1 MVKSDS
7 GCAERTM
14 VEQQN
19 EKQNDKQNKNDNKKE
34 TNFVLRLFGGIEI
47 TVGGERVVLK
57 AKKDRWLLALL
68 ALRAGRDVDRDWLCG
83 VLWPECDETLS
94 RYNLR
99 RALSQLKSSL
109 GDEKER
115 IRTGAQHALSLDLE
129 TPGATCDVV
138 RFDALMRQGHI
149 QAFDTKAF
157 DTKALDTE
165 ALETAINLYSGP
177 LLEDCTEE
185 WALSERR
192 RYEQD
197 YVRALEILAT
207 CRLETKRW
215 VEALRLI
222 DCARSIDP
230 LSDVLQ
236 QKRMSALAGMGDYAA
251 LNVAFRD
258 FRIRLHE
265 EVGVEPSRETV
276 LLFERLRREARRESG
291 TTRTVAQEGR
301 SESTGE
307 VEAGGADTRSAGL
320 VSAPES
326 NLPRPLSSLVGRTET
341 IEEVRTLLL
350 RNPLLT
356 LVGPGGV
363 GKTRLAIEVARA
375 VQNVFPGGVWF
386 ADLTAVTQE
395 EGFKPFLLQLF
406 GLKEVMSRSTE
417 EVLIGH
423 LRSTPVL
430 LVLDNCEHLPEQ
442 TGIVVRHLLEAC
454 PKLTILATSRRALG
468 VPGERLCPVACLET
482 PSSDL
487 LAGSQV
493 THNLDKNVAE
503 TLMEY
508 ESVRL
513 FVERA
518 RQLQPQVV
526 WNSASLLEIAQICMA
541 LDGLPLAIELAAART
556 RAMSVAQIAARL
568 KDRFRLLAGRQ
579 SAVPERQQTLRA
591 LLDWSY
597 DLLSIQERLLLHRL
611 SVFVGG
617 WTLEAA
623 EAVCSD
629 DLAEDLASDH
639 SGLRGSESEERQ
651 PIPAIQAVQAVQ
663 AVQSSIASEDV
674 SDLLL
679 SLMDKSLIQF
689 EDRDNLPRYRMLETV
704 REYARTLLEASGQ
717 QIALQI
723 RSLQYFERLTQEY
736 WKLPV
741 AEANRVIEDDYF
753 NILAALD
760 FAIETKTPAQE
771 LSAMRVATGLQ
782 MFWDVRGKHNECRR
796 YLKRIYDLPVIPSAI
811 PSAISPTIPSAIP
824 CETRER
830 VKILLMYGNA
840 SRLVNDH
847 ATMRVIFEEA
857 LPYAR
862 KLNMPEAEG
871 EALRGL
877 SYMYLFQGNY
887 DRARE
892 LCAEAIAV
900 ARLHGESF
908 LKYLV
913 YYYYLMANICMKQE
927 EFAEAYEYCNEGL
940 RIGRG
945 LNSLRAKY
953 EGLHVLGDIY
963 LAEGNYV
970 QARQHIGE
978 SLKLFRE
985 LEGRGGEAATTRS
998 LAEIS
1003 RRLGEHDRAS
1013 EGYCFSLRLSL
1024 EIGWDMGILMNIEG
1038 LALLATELGVSE
1050 SAAVL
1055 FGWAIPTREK
1065 MGIAQT
1071 RAEAMEQREATTSL
1085 MQSLGEGTL
1094 RQMEARGA
1102 QLTLI
1107 EVVQFALDGFSSR

>member
-1 MVKSDS
+1 
-7 GCAERTM
+7 
-14 VEQQN
+14 
-19 EKQNDKQNKNDNKKE
+19 
-34 TNFVLRLFGGIEI
+34 
-47 TVGGERVVLK
+47 
-57 AKKDRWLLALL
+57 
-68 ALRAGRDVDRDWLCG
+68 
-83 VLWPECDETLS
+83 
-94 RYNLR
+94 
-99 RALSQLKSSL
+99 
-109 GDEKER
+109 
-115 IRTGAQHALSLDLE
+115 
-129 TPGATCDVV
+129 
-138 RFDALMRQGHI
+138 
-149 QAFDTKAF
+149 
-157 DTKALDTE
+157 
-165 ALETAINLYSGP
+165 
-177 LLEDCTEE
+177 
-185 WALSERR
+185 
-192 RYEQD
+192 
-197 YVRALEILAT
+197 
-207 CRLETKRW
+207 
-215 VEALRLI
+215 
-222 DCARSIDP
+222 
-230 LSDVLQ
+230 
-236 QKRMSALAGMGDYAA
+236 
-251 LNVAFRD
+251 
-258 FRIRLHE
+258 
-265 EVGVEPSRETV
+265 
-276 LLFERLRREARRESG
+276 
-291 TTRTVAQEGR
+291 
-301 SESTGE
+301 
-307 VEAGGADTRSAGL
+307 
-320 VSAPES
+320 
-326 NLPRPLSSLVGRTET
+326 
-341 IEEVRTLLL
+341 
-350 RNPLLT
+350 
-356 LVGPGGV
+356 
-363 GKTRLAIEVARA
+363 
-375 VQNVFPGGVWF
+375 
-386 ADLTAVTQE
+386 
-395 EGFKPFLLQLF
+395 
-406 GLKEVMSRSTE
+406 
-417 EVLIGH
+417 
-423 LRSTPVL
+423 
-430 LVLDNCEHLPEQ
+430 
-442 TGIVVRHLLEAC
+442 
-454 PKLTILATSRRALG
+454 
-468 VPGERLCPVACLET
+468 
-482 PSSDL
+482 
-487 LAGSQV
+487 
-493 THNLDKNVAE
+493 
-503 TLMEY
+503 
-508 ESVRL
+508 
-513 FVERA
+513 
-518 RQLQPQVV
+518 
-526 WNSASLLEIAQICMA
+526 
-541 LDGLPLAIELAAART
+541 
-556 RAMSVAQIAARL
+556 
-568 KDRFRLLAGRQ
+568 
-579 SAVPERQQTLRA
+579 
-591 LLDWSY
+591 
-597 DLLSIQERLLLHRL
+597 
-611 SVFVGG
+611 
-617 WTLEAA
+617 
-623 EAVCSD
+623 
-629 DLAEDLASDH
+629 
-639 SGLRGSESEERQ
+639 
-651 PIPAIQAVQAVQ
+651 
-663 AVQSSIASEDV
+663 
-674 SDLLL
+674 
-679 SLMDKSLIQF
+679 
-689 EDRDNLPRYRMLETV
+689 
-704 REYARTLLEASGQ
+704 
-717 QIALQI
+717 
-723 RSLQYFERLTQEY
+723 
-736 WKLPV
+736 
-741 AEANRVIEDDYF
+741 
-753 NILAALD
+753 
-760 FAIETKTPAQE
+760 
-771 LSAMRVATGLQ
+771 MRVATGLQ